1 MLRSLGQYIDSVP
14 LVLRVGLGGT
24 QLFAHGLP
32 KLIETERWES
42 TGRAMASLGIT
53 FAPTF
58 WGFMA
63 GAMETLCGLLLIVGL
78 FTRPSCVMLLWIMFV
93 AAAQN
98 VATAGSL
105 AGGRAHPIDAGVGLL
120 ALLILGA
127 GAYSLD
133 RKFGLDTAEVEK
145 PSLRKEGRPAT
156 V

>member
-1 MLRSLGQYIDSVP
+1 MLKSLGRYAYAAP
-14 LVLRVGLGGT
+14 LILRFGLGFN
-24 QLFAHGLP
+24 QVFAHGLP
-32 KLIETERWES
+32 KLMEPDRWEN

-63 GAMETLCGLLLIVGL
+63 GFSETVCGVLLLLGL
-78 FTRPSCVMLLWIMFV
+78 FTRPASLVLLWVMFV

-105 AGGRAHPIDAGVGLL
+105 GGGRAHPVDAGIGIL

-127 GAYSLD
+127 GSMSLD
-133 RKFGLDTAEVEK
+133 RRFGFDRAPEA
-145 PSLRKEGRPAT
+145 PASRDRAG

>member
-1 MLRSLGQYIDSVP
+1 MLRSLGNYIDSVP
-14 LVLRVGLGGT
+14 LVLRVGLGAT

-32 KLIETERWES
+32 KLFNPEGWER
-42 TGRAMASLGIT
+42 TGQAMASLGIG
-53 FAPTF
+53 FAPVF

-78 FTRPSCVMLLWIMFV
+78 WVRPSCVVLLWIMFV

-98 VATAGSL
+98 VVTAGSL

-133 RKFGLDTAEVEK
+133 RKFGWDAAPVGK
-145 PSLRKEGRPAT
+145 PVARKEGRAAT

>member
-1 MLRSLGQYIDSVP
+1 MLKSLGEYIDSVP
-14 LVLRVGLGGT
+14 LVLRIGLGAT

-32 KLIETERWES
+32 KLLEPERWEA
-42 TGRAMASLGIT
+42 TGRAMANLGIT

-63 GAMETLCGLLLIVGL
+63 GFAETVCGLFLILGL
-78 FTRPSCVMLLWIMFV
+78 FVRPSCVILLWVMFV

-98 VATAGSL
+98 VLTAGSL

-127 GAYSLD
+127 GTYSLD
-133 RKFGLDTAEVEK
+133 RKFGWD
-145 PSLRKEGRPAT
+145 GPAKKT
-156 V
+156 SAQHAPLA